1 MGILN
6 KFIFVI
12 LFYILLEMNWFV
24 VIIMIMIN
32 KFIIKEI
39 FINFEYKI

>member
-39 FINFEYKI
+39 FINFKYKI